1 MQRETVW
8 VALHPSH
15 VKNTNKLTGEVTE
28 LLQETVAESFSSSSS
43 LALAL
48 PAAVQTQIT
57 SLPGIIGLS
66 GDPQVLAVLGKMI
79 EHQAAMLQTIQRM
92 EKEVEQTRA
101 HQMALATIL
110 ESLSEPNTPAISM
123 GEPAVSGG
131 GSGMVALADGT
142 GSGDRDLL

>member
-15 VKNTNKLTGEVTE
+15 AKNTNKLTGEVTTE

-43 LALAL
+43 LTLAL
-48 PAAVQTQIT
+48 PAAVQTQT
-57 SLPGIIGLS
+57 TTLPGINGLS

-101 HQMALATIL
+101 HQLALATIL
-110 ESLSEPNTPAISM
+110 ESLSEPNTPAIST

-131 GSGMVALADGT
+131 GVVTLADGT